1 MQGST
6 SSPALANLTE
16 NSVILVISWCGRNMF
31 RWSRGAIS
39 PVKGKPEG
47 DFGQRTRA
55 MAFVSSFTS
64 WGGKGPPHNEAL
76 PPGWHSFPKNDR
88 SKKFLTKRRLR
99 LKIACKDECN
109 SVLRG
114 NRGGDEEL
122 FVRRIA
128 RCLRRAG
135 AGVDWICSIGHDRGR
150 RSRRDHGHR
159 ISRHSERQQ

>member
-1 MQGST
+1 LIGIYNHITGWMQGST

-64 WGGKGPPHNEAL
+64 WGGKGPPIM
-76 PPGWHSFPKNDR
+76 
-88 SKKFLTKRRLR
+88 RRYLQ
-99 LKIACKDECN
+99 
-109 SVLRG
+109 
-114 NRGGDEEL
+114 
-122 FVRRIA
+122 
-128 RCLRRAG
+128 AG
-135 AGVDWICSIGHDRGR
+135 ILSQKMIDQRNF
-150 RSRRDHGHR
+150 
-159 ISRHSERQQ
+159 